1 MSNSHDEI
9 KRLMEASRK
18 MLSNSTINEDINRI
32 REKHGIVNE
41 QVDLTDD
48 NILKKTN
55 IAKDVEDKIEDDTN
69 TPEDKSQGYRVVGGI
84 IVLHGKENSDLDL
97 TTDEKIA
104 FQETMNEFVEEEPNQ
119 EEIKKVED
127 QYLRLKQEEEEKLA
141 EEKYQR
147 DVFGDTGPV
156 VYDEDVFKITKKRKI
171 IIKK

>member
-1 MSNSHDEI
+1 MFDNIQTAFDKSS
-9 KRLMEASRK
+9 
-18 MLSNSTINEDINRI
+18 NEDELKLRVKIIGVRFELNDPFI
-32 REKHGIVNE
+32 TAIAYLLDNREKP
-41 QVDLTDD
+41 
-48 NILKKTN
+48 K
-55 IAKDVEDKIEDDTN
+55 
-69 TPEDKSQGYRVVGGI
+69 
-84 IVLHGKENSDLDL
+84 
-97 TTDEKIA
+97 
-104 FQETMNEFVEEEPNQ
+104 MNEFVEEEPNQ